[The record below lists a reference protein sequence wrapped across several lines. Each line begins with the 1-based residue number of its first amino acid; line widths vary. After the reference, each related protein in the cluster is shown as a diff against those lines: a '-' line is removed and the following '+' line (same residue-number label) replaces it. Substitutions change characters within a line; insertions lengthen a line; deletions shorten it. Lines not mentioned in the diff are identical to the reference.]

1 MICFPALIAGRERR
15 DQWFSNNGNGHGHMD
30 EESENQDNREAA
42 VDVGGSKRRSSNDDN
57 DNFEATDAA
66 AIARLQLKTLKR
78 YYSRC

>member
-1 MICFPALIAGRERR
+1 
-15 DQWFSNNGNGHGHMD
+15 MD

-42 VDVGGSKRRSSNDDN
+42 VYVGGSKRRSSNDDN